1 MTLCAGLTYIEFSA
15 KPRLDRRGEAV
26 WYGKECGGR
35 AVLAW
40 LRLVRVRS
48 HVDRA
53 AQERLRDWDL
63 NLAQFDVLAHVG
75 AAEGISQQ
83 ALADALLVSKG
94 NVCQLLNRMERGGLI
109 ARCPEGR
116 MNFLYLTE
124 EGRRLHD
131 RVVPTHE
138 CQIDALFSPLSSQ
151 EQRLLLRLLHKLEH
165 GLRAPA
171 SP

>member
-1 MTLCAGLTYIEFSA
+1 
-15 KPRLDRRGEAV
+15 
-26 WYGKECGGR
+26 
-35 AVLAW
+35 
-40 LRLVRVRS
+40 
-48 HVDRA
+48 VDRA

-63 NLAQFDVLAHVG
+63 NVAQFDVLAHVG

-116 MNFLYLTE
+116 TNCLYLTE
-124 EGRRLHD
+124 QGRHLYEQ
-131 RVVPTHE
+131 VVPAHE
-138 CQIDALFSPLSSQ
+138 CQLNTLFSPLSLQ
-151 EQRLLLRLLHKLEH
+151 EQRLLLQLLHKLER

-171 SP
+171 DSTARAPVG